1 MEDIIETKLMNLV
14 TEATITDVTDNHPLH
29 IDTMLQD
36 WDNIEDYPVV
46 IVICAGIDPTAEQIM
61 GITQT
66 YDCYIFI
73 LVAKETE
80 AEVKLQRRTIRDRIV
95 SKLRNNHNLD
105 RLTDEDG
112 AERVCDSSVGAIL
125 FSTEGYAG
133 NYLGTARIHF
143 TVLTDRVKPY

>member
-14 TEATITDVTDNHPLH
+14 TEATITDVADNHPLH

-36 WDNIEDYPVV
+36 WDNIEDYPVI

-73 LVAKETE
+73 LVAKATE
-80 AEVKLQRRTIRDRIV
+80 AELKLQRRTIRDRIV

-112 AERVCDSSVGAIL
+112 AERVCDSSLGSTL
-125 FSTEGYAG
+125 FSTEGYEG